1 MLQLSTVDWII
12 VALCAALVGLSKT
25 GLPGVGILTVLLL
38 AHVLPARASVGVLL
52 PMLITGDVFAVTY
65 YRRHAVW
72 SHLLRLM
79 PWAAAGVVVGWMAL
93 GRVNDRQLQPIIGGI
108 VLAMLAVGYWRNKKL
123 KDGESIPTQWYFA
136 AVLGVLAGVTTM
148 MANAAGPIMAIYLLA
163 MRLPKYA
170 FIGTG
175 AWYFLIMNCF
185 KVPFSASLGLL
196 TGQSLKLDAIMAPLV
211 MAGALA
217 GIVVAKHIPQK
228 VFNTVIEVLVIA
240 AAIKLL
246 V

>member
-175 AWYFLIMNCF
+175 AWYFLIVNCF

>member
-175 AWYFLIMNCF
+175 AWYFLIVNCF

-196 TGQSLKLDAIMAPLV
+196 TGQSLKLDAIMAPVV

-228 VFNTVIEVLVIA
+228 AFNTVIEVLVIA